1 MKFFEKKILKIPL
14 YKENAAAGRAGGR
27 GAPWLEKLRM
37 CKTQGL
43 IFASQAEQC
52 NPDMQYH
59 TEPVPALL
67 PSLRVPRQFPSA
79 VPRKFFYEFFAKNI
93 CKGCFQK
100 RSNLFWP
107 KCCAA
112 FANQINQ
119 CHVLRKIWKG

>member
-1 MKFFEKKILKIPL
+1 LLKKNVKNPPL
-14 YKENAAAGRAGGR
+14 QRKRGSRAGGPP
-27 GAPWLEKLRM
+27 GLEKLRV

-52 NPDMQYH
+52 NPDMQHH

-79 VPRKFFYEFFAKNI
+79 VPRKFFMSFLIKFLQMRFSK
-93 CKGCFQK
+93 KG
-100 RSNLFWP
+100 SDLFWP

-119 CHVLRKIWKG
+119 CNVLRKI